1 MVRHFLD
8 FEGYAAEEV
17 LYILDM
23 AINFKK
29 KGYPD
34 SKPLSGK
41 SIALIFEK
49 PSTRTRVSFQVAI
62 AKLGGESIPLSVSE
76 MQLSRGE
83 PISDTMRVLSDYVN
97 AVVARVYKHEMLS
110 EMVKYSSVPVINAL
124 SDKFHPCQALAD
136 MMTIKE
142 LKGNIY
148 GVKVAYV
155 GDGNNVCNS
164 LIQACSLLGARISV
178 ASPKEYQPP
187 EDVVAQAKEWG
198 KRSGGTI
205 ELTEDPEDAVRDAD
219 VVYTDVFVSM
229 GQEDERERRLKVFYP
244 KYKVTERLMSLAKPD
259 AIFMHCLPAHRG
271 EEVEASVIDG
281 KRSAVW
287 QQAAN
292 RLHTEAALLLY
303 LLQDGKKFNPS
314 LSV

>member
-1 MVRHFLD
+1 LD
-8 FEGYAAEEV
+8 FEGYTAEEI
-17 LYILDM
+17 LYIIDM

-34 SKPLSGK
+34 NKPLSGK

-83 PISDTMRVLSDYVN
+83 PISDTMRVLSSYVD
-97 AVVARVYKHEMLS
+97 AVVARVYKHETLS
-110 EMVKYSSVPVINAL
+110 EMVKYSSIPVINAL

-148 GVKVAYV
+148 EVKVAYV

-164 LIQACSLLGARISV
+164 LIQACSLLGARIFV

-187 EDVVAQAKEWG
+187 EDVIAQAKEWG

-205 ELTEDPEDAVRDAD
+205 ELTENPEDAVRDAD
-219 VVYTDVFVSM
+219 VIYTDVFVSM
-229 GQEDERERRLKVFYP
+229 GQEEERERRLKVFYP
-244 KYKVTERLMSLAKPD
+244 KYKVTEKLMSLAKPD

-281 KRSAVW
+281 KKSAVW

-303 LLQDGKKFNPS
+303 LLQDGKNFNPS
-314 LSV
+314 SPV

>member
-1 MVRHFLD
+1 MD
-8 FEGYAAEEV
+8 FEGYTAEEI
-17 LYILDM
+17 LYIIDM

-34 SKPLSGK
+34 NKPLSGK

-83 PISDTMRVLSDYVN
+83 PISDTMRVLSSYVD
-97 AVVARVYKHEMLS
+97 AVVARVYKHETLS
-110 EMVKYSSVPVINAL
+110 EMVKYSSIPVINAL

-148 GVKVAYV
+148 EVKVAYV

-164 LIQACSLLGARISV
+164 LIQACSLLGARIFV

-187 EDVVAQAKEWG
+187 EDVIAQAKEWG

-205 ELTEDPEDAVRDAD
+205 ELTENPEDAVRDAD
-219 VVYTDVFVSM
+219 VIYTDVFVSM
-229 GQEDERERRLKVFYP
+229 GQEEERERRLKVFYP
-244 KYKVTERLMSLAKPD
+244 KYKVTEKLMSLAKPD

-281 KRSAVW
+281 KKSAVW

-303 LLQDGKKFNPS
+303 LLQDGKNFNPS
-314 LSV
+314 SPV

>member
-1 MVRHFLD
+1 M
-8 FEGYAAEEV
+8 
-17 LYILDM
+17 IDM
-23 AINFKK
+23 AITFKK

-34 SKPLSGK
+34 TKPLSGK

-49 PSTRTRVSFQVAI
+49 PSTRTKVSFHVAI
-62 AKLGGESIPLSVSE
+62 AKLGGESIPLSIGE

-83 PISDTMRVLSDYVN
+83 PLSDTARVLSAYVD
-97 AVVARVYKHEMLS
+97 AVVARVYRHETLFEMAKH
-110 EMVKYSSVPVINAL
+110 SSVPIINAL

-142 LKGNIY
+142 VKGNIY

-178 ASPKEYQPP
+178 ASPREYRPS
-187 EDVVAQAKEWG
+187 EEVITQAKEWI
-198 KRSGGTI
+198 KRSGGSV
-205 ELTEDPEDAVRDAD
+205 ELTEKPEEAVRDAD
-219 VVYTDVFVSM
+219 VVYTDVFISM
-229 GQEDERERRLKVFYP
+229 GQEEERERRMKVFYP
-244 KYKVTERLMSLAKPD
+244 EYKVTEKLMSMARPD

-271 EEVEASVIDG
+271 EEVDASVIDG
-281 KRSAVW
+281 KKSLVW

-292 RLHTEAALLLY
+292 RLHTEAALLLH
-303 LLQDGKKFNPS
+303 LLQNRRKI
-314 LSV
+314 

>member
-1 MVRHFLD
+1 LD
-8 FEGYAAEEV
+8 FEGYTAEEI
-17 LYILDM
+17 LYIIDM

-34 SKPLSGK
+34 NKPLSGK

-83 PISDTMRVLSDYVN
+83 PISDTMRVLSSYVD
-97 AVVARVYKHEMLS
+97 AVVARVYKHETLS
-110 EMVKYSSVPVINAL
+110 EMVKYSSIPVINAL

-148 GVKVAYV
+148 EVKVAYV

-164 LIQACSLLGARISV
+164 LIQACSLLGARIFV

-187 EDVVAQAKEWG
+187 EDVIAQAKEWG

-205 ELTEDPEDAVRDAD
+205 ELTENPEDAVRDAD
-219 VVYTDVFVSM
+219 VIYTDVFVSM
-229 GQEDERERRLKVFYP
+229 GQEEERERRLKVFYP
-244 KYKVTERLMSLAKPD
+244 KYKVTEKLMSLAKPD

-281 KRSAVW
+281 KKSVVW

-303 LLQDGKKFNPS
+303 LLQDGKNFNPS
-314 LSV
+314 FPV

>member
-8 FEGYAAEEV
+8 FEGYTAEEI
-17 LYILDM
+17 LYIIDM

-34 SKPLSGK
+34 NKPLSGK

-83 PISDTMRVLSDYVN
+83 PISDTMRVLSSYVD
-97 AVVARVYKHEMLS
+97 AVVARVYKHETLS
-110 EMVKYSSVPVINAL
+110 EMVKYSSIPVINAL

-148 GVKVAYV
+148 EVKVAYV

-164 LIQACSLLGARISV
+164 LIQACSLLGARIFV

-187 EDVVAQAKEWG
+187 EDVIAQAKEWG

-205 ELTEDPEDAVRDAD
+205 ELTENPEDAVRDAD
-219 VVYTDVFVSM
+219 VIYTDVFVSM
-229 GQEDERERRLKVFYP
+229 GQEEERERRLKVFYP
-244 KYKVTERLMSLAKPD
+244 KYKVTEKLMSLAKPD

-281 KRSAVW
+281 KKSAVW

-303 LLQDGKKFNPS
+303 LLQDGKNFNPS
-314 LSV
+314 SPV

>member
-8 FEGYAAEEV
+8 FEGYAAEEI
-17 LYILDM
+17 LYMIDM

-34 SKPLSGK
+34 NKPLSGK
-41 SIALIFEK
+41 SVVLIFEK

-62 AKLGGESIPLSVSE
+62 TKLGGESIPLNVNE

-83 PISDTMRVLSDYVN
+83 PLSDTMRVLSAYVD
-97 AVVARVYKHEMLS
+97 AVVARVYKHETLS

-136 MMTIKE
+136 VMTIKE
-142 LKGNIY
+142 LKGNIHD
-148 GVKVAYV
+148 VKVAYV

-164 LIQACSLLGARISV
+164 LIQACSLLGVRISV
-178 ASPKEYQPP
+178 ASPKEYQPS
-187 EDVVAQAKEWG
+187 EIVITQAREWA
-198 KRSGGTI
+198 KKSGSSI
-205 ELTEDPEDAVRDAD
+205 ELTENPEDAVRGAD
-219 VVYTDVFVSM
+219 VIYTDVFVSM

-244 KYKVTERLMSLAKPD
+244 KYKVTEKLMSLAKPD

-281 KRSAVW
+281 ERSVVW

-292 RLHTEAALLLY
+292 RLYTEAALLLY
-303 LLQDGKKFNPS
+303 LLGDGRKF
-314 LSV
+314 

>member
-8 FEGYAAEEV
+8 FEGYTAEE
-17 LYILDM
+17 ILHIIDM
-23 AINFKK
+23 AINFKR

-34 SKPLSGK
+34 NKPLSGK
-41 SIALIFEK
+41 SVVLIFEK

-62 AKLGGESIPLSVSE
+62 TKLGGESIPLSVSE

-83 PISDTMRVLSDYVN
+83 PISDTMRVLSAYVD
-97 AVVARVYKHEMLS
+97 AVVARVYKHETLS
-110 EMVKYSSVPVINAL
+110 EMAKYSSVPVINAL
-124 SDKFHPCQALAD
+124 SDRFHPCQGLAD
-136 MMTIKE
+136 IMTIKE
-142 LKGNIY
+142 LKGDIHS
-148 GVKVAYV
+148 VKVAYV

-164 LIQACSLLGARISV
+164 LIQACSLLGVRIAV

-187 EDVVAQAKEWG
+187 ETVITQAKEWV
-198 KRSGGTI
+198 KKSGSLI
-205 ELTEDPEDAVRDAD
+205 ELTENPEDAVRDAD

-229 GQEDERERRLKVFYP
+229 GQEEEREKRLKIFYP

-271 EEVEASVIDG
+271 EEVEALVING
-281 KRSAVW
+281 ERSAVW

-303 LLQDGKKFNPS
+303 LLQDGGRF
-314 LSV
+314 

>member
-8 FEGYAAEEV
+8 FEGYASEEI
-17 LYILDM
+17 LYIIDM

-34 SKPLSGK
+34 NKPLSGK

-83 PISDTMRVLSDYVN
+83 PISDTMRVLSSYVD
-97 AVVARVYKHEMLS
+97 AVVARVYKHETLS
-110 EMVKYSSVPVINAL
+110 EMIKHSSIPVINAL

-187 EDVVAQAKEWG
+187 EDVIAQAKEWG

-205 ELTEDPEDAVRDAD
+205 ELTENPEDAVRDAD

-229 GQEDERERRLKVFYP
+229 GQEGERERRLKVFYP
-244 KYKVTERLMSLAKPD
+244 KYKVTEKLMSLAKSD

-281 KRSAVW
+281 KKSAVW

-303 LLQDGKKFNPS
+303 LLQDGKI
-314 LSV
+314 LI

>member
-1 MVRHFLD
+1 LD
-8 FEGYAAEEV
+8 FEGYTEEEI
-17 LYILDM
+17 LYIIDM

-34 SKPLSGK
+34 NKPLSGK

-83 PISDTMRVLSDYVN
+83 PISDTMRVLSSYVD
-97 AVVARVYKHEMLS
+97 AVVARVYKHETLS
-110 EMVKYSSVPVINAL
+110 EMVKYSSIPVINAL

-148 GVKVAYV
+148 EVKVAYV

-164 LIQACSLLGARISV
+164 LIQACSLLGARIFV

-187 EDVVAQAKEWG
+187 EDVIAQAKEWG

-205 ELTEDPEDAVRDAD
+205 ELTENPEDAVRDAD
-219 VVYTDVFVSM
+219 VIYTDVFVSM
-229 GQEDERERRLKVFYP
+229 GQEEERERRLKVFYP
-244 KYKVTERLMSLAKPD
+244 KYKVTEKLMSLAKPD

-281 KRSAVW
+281 KKSAVW

-303 LLQDGKKFNPS
+303 LLQDGKNFNPS
-314 LSV
+314 SPV

>member
-8 FEGYAAEEV
+8 FEGYTAEE
-17 LYILDM
+17 ILRIIDM

-34 SKPLSGK
+34 NKPLSGK
-41 SIALIFEK
+41 SVALIFEK

-62 AKLGGESIPLSVSE
+62 ARLGGESVPLSVSE
-76 MQLSRGE
+76 MQVSRGE
-83 PISDTMRVLSDYVN
+83 PLSDTAHALSAYVD
-97 AVVARVYKHEMLS
+97 AIVARVCKHETLS
-110 EMVKYSSVPVINAL
+110 EMARYSSVPIINAL
-124 SDKFHPCQALAD
+124 SDRFHPCQGLAD

-142 LKGNIY
+142 LKGSIQ
-148 GVKVAYV
+148 GVKVAYI

-187 EDVVAQAKEWG
+187 KNVITQAKEWM
-198 KRSGGTI
+198 RMSGSSI
-205 ELTEDPEDAVRDAD
+205 ELTENPEEAVRDAD

-229 GQEDERERRLKVFYP
+229 GQEEEREKRLKVFYP
-244 KYKVTERLMSLAKPD
+244 RYKVTEKLMSLAKPD
-259 AIFMHCLPAHRG
+259 AIFMHCLPAHRE

-281 KRSAVW
+281 KKSMVW

-303 LLQDGKKFNPS
+303 LLQDGRKF
-314 LSV
+314 

>member
-1 MVRHFLD
+1 MD
-8 FEGYAAEEV
+8 FEGYTAEEI
-17 LYILDM
+17 LYIIDM
-23 AINFKK
+23 AVNFKK

-34 SKPLSGK
+34 NKPLSGK

-83 PISDTMRVLSDYVN
+83 PISDTMRVLSSYVD
-97 AVVARVYKHEMLS
+97 AVVARVYKHETLS
-110 EMVKYSSVPVINAL
+110 EMVKYSSIPVINAL

-148 GVKVAYV
+148 EVKVAYV

-164 LIQACSLLGARISV
+164 LIQACSLLGARIFV

-187 EDVVAQAKEWG
+187 EHVVAQAKEWG

-205 ELTEDPEDAVRDAD
+205 ELTENPEDAVRDAD
-219 VVYTDVFVSM
+219 VIYTDVFVSM
-229 GQEDERERRLKVFYP
+229 GQEEERERRLKVFYP
-244 KYKVTERLMSLAKPD
+244 KYKVTEKLMSLAKPD

-281 KRSAVW
+281 KKSAVW

-303 LLQDGKKFNPS
+303 LLQDGKNFNPS
-314 LSV
+314 SPV

>member
-1 MVRHFLD
+1 MD
-8 FEGYAAEEV
+8 FEGYTEEEI
-17 LYILDM
+17 LYIIDM

-34 SKPLSGK
+34 NKPLSGK

-83 PISDTMRVLSDYVN
+83 PISDTMRVLSSYVD
-97 AVVARVYKHEMLS
+97 AVVARVYKHETLS
-110 EMVKYSSVPVINAL
+110 EMVKYSSIPVINAL

-142 LKGNIY
+142 LKGNISE
-148 GVKVAYV
+148 VKVAYV

-164 LIQACSLLGARISV
+164 LIQACSLLGARIFV

-187 EDVVAQAKEWG
+187 EDVIAQAKEWG

-205 ELTEDPEDAVRDAD
+205 ELTENPEDAVRDAD
-219 VVYTDVFVSM
+219 VIYTDVFVSM
-229 GQEDERERRLKVFYP
+229 GQEEERERRLKVFYP
-244 KYKVTERLMSLAKPD
+244 KYKVTEKLMSLAKPD

-281 KRSAVW
+281 KKSAVW

-303 LLQDGKKFNPS
+303 LLQDGKNFNPS
-314 LSV
+314 SPV